1 MVLDK
6 VVKGHLSDM
15 KPPLGILV
23 ESLIKCDAEG
33 LKEVFSD
40 RVNLL
45 HHELFALPTFCRKD
59 AERVRIYVSKNYVV
73 ATDFRKA
80 YLYGLVGGRLFVNK
94 VSGLPKSFEFLTRLH
109 DNEKIEVC
117 GTSDEVVWRNVLGYD
132 YDVEGQ
138 GVVVDKPGRYR
149 VQGDL
154 VLNVRPV
161 ENVKQSILNALVE
174 HQTTLLMDVIARLL
188 LSKGLNVR
196 LGYEHV
202 TIPVTQP
209 SKATAD
215 TIVDL
220 LAEGLSELGIVNPL
234 TVCRFSVLEV
244 FGLKLQVPEG
254 VALIRG
260 DGDYRNCVMAVVP
273 REHGVIVYLRCE
285 AKLSSS
291 LLDKLYE
298 DFQEAYKP
306 MRFEFMVA
314 NHHIVLDNARSLRV
328 RYKPRYQPLL
338 LGDRLVEY
346 RYAPFDGDTWYY
358 VTPET
363 TATIAHGEHGETTV
377 RFGNEYAITFH
388 TITLDPEHVEER
400 NTAVL
405 KLLSKGGG
413 GG

>member
-1 MVLDK
+1 M
-6 VVKGHLSDM
+6 LSDM
-15 KPPLGILV
+15 KPPLDILV
-23 ESLIKCDAEG
+23 ESLIKCNVEG
-33 LKEVFSD
+33 LDEVFVD
-40 RVNLL
+40 RVNLH
-45 HHELFALPTFCRKD
+45 HHELFALPAFCRKD
-59 AERVRIYVSKNYVV
+59 TERVRIYVSENYVV
-73 ATDFRKA
+73 ATDFTKA
-80 YLYGLVGGRLFVNK
+80 YLYGLMDGRLFVNR
-94 VSGLPKSFEFLTRLH
+94 VRNLPRPAEFLMRLR
-109 DNEKIEVC
+109 DNEKIEVY
-117 GTSDEVVWRNVLGYD
+117 GTSDEAVWREVLGYD

-138 GVVVDKPGRYR
+138 EVVVAKLGTYR

-154 VLNVRPV
+154 VLNVRPI
-161 ENVKQSILNALVE
+161 ENVKQGILNALVE
-174 HQTTLLMDVIARLL
+174 HQTTLLIDVIAMLL
-188 LSKGLNVR
+188 LSKRLNVR

-215 TIVDL
+215 AIVDL
-220 LAEGLSELGIVNPL
+220 LVKGLGELGIVNPL
-234 TVCRFSVLEV
+234 AVCRFGVLEV
-244 FGLKLQVPEG
+244 FGLNLQAPEG

-260 DGDYRNCVMAVVP
+260 DGDYRNCIMAVVP

-285 AKLSSS
+285 AKLSGS

-328 RYKPRYQPLL
+328 RHKPRYQTLL

-346 RYAPFDGDTWYY
+346 RYAPFDGGTWYH

-363 TATIAHGEHGETTV
+363 TITIAHDEHGEATV
-377 RFGNEYAITFH
+377 RFGEEYVITFQ
-388 TITLDPEHVEER
+388 TIALDPDHVEER

-405 KLLSKGGG
+405 KLLSEGGRG
-413 GG
+413 G